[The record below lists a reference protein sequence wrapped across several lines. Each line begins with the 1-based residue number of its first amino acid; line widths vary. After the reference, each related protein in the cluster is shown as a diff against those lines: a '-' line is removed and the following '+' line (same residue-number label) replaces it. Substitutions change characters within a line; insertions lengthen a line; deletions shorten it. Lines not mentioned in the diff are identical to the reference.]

1 VRKIRFCICRK
12 GPCWRKSGRKC
23 ISEFGARYVA
33 EEDGIAR
40 VVDDGETTEAV
51 LREKVAEALNG
62 VTGQYLPLHT
72 RMTMESPLP
81 SVTLFTAQCP
91 RCRILHLNNT
101 MVCLYPHWPSS
112 KPGSHLRKED
122 SPLVFL
128 HGRAKAPK
136 AANDAVSSQHAPC
149 FRQLSEVPAAMG
161 LGRLCTGTAYNQP
174 LRPTPDHLFPPHP
187 SLSIPSTLP

>member
-1 VRKIRFCICRK
+1 MYRFSYYYLLLSF
-12 GPCWRKSGRKC
+12 GFPLLF
-23 ISEFGARYVA
+23 SENILACMFQMVA
-33 EEDGIAR
+33 SHH
-40 VVDDGETTEAV
+40 
-51 LREKVAEALNG
+51 
-62 VTGQYLPLHT
+62 Q
-72 RMTMESPLP
+72 S
-81 SVTLFTAQCP
+81 
-91 RCRILHLNNT
+91 NT